1 MKPGSTVAHYR
12 IISALGSGGMGDVY
26 LAEDTKLERRVAL
39 KALRPDPT
47 GEASRRFLQEA
58 KAASRLSHPNIA
70 YLHEL
75 GEAEVESRNIQFLA
89 MEFVDGETLD
99 RKMREHPVDTVTLI
113 RIAVQVAGALEAAHA
128 EGITHRDIKPA
139 NIMVTARGH
148 VKVLDFGLAK
158 FAPPAD
164 LATANT
170 QFMTTPG
177 MLLGTIPYMS
187 PEQALGREVD
197 ERSDIFSLGA
207 VMYEMA
213 AGRLPFSGA
222 TTVETI
228 SLIINARPDP
238 LSRLSRATPL
248 ELERVI
254 EKCLEKD
261 RERRYQS
268 ARDLLVDLKN
278 LQREKCGAPHVGTG
292 RMRALIVDDEEL
304 ARGVLAEMLRSHPE
318 IEIVGQCS
326 NGFEA
331 VKKAGEL
338 KPDLMFLDIQMP
350 KLDGFEVLQLIDPSV
365 NVIFAT
371 AYDQYALRAFDAH
384 AVDYLLKPFSEERL
398 HSAVEKVR
406 RAAVN
411 APLNKEESGTARPAP
426 FAVDL
431 AQAARPPEQ
440 FAQRLVVKDGTKV
453 HVIPVEKLDY
463 AESQDDYVSLRS
475 ERKNYLKQ
483 QTIASLEE
491 SLDPARF
498 IRIHRSYIVNLDRVT
513 QIEPYTKDSKIAI
526 LSDGSRL
533 PVSRAGYTRL
543 KTLLGE

>member
-1 MKPGSTVAHYR
+1 MLFRSN
-12 IISALGSGGMGDVY
+12 
-26 LAEDTKLERRVAL
+26 
-39 KALRPDPT
+39 PT
-47 GEASRRFLQEA
+47 EEASRRFLQEA

-70 YLHEL
+70 YLHEI
-75 GEAEVESRNIQFLA
+75 GDAEVESRNIQFLA
-89 MEFVDGETLD
+89 MEFVDGETLG
-99 RKMREHPVDTVTLI
+99 RKMGGRPMDMASLMG
-113 RIAVQVAGALEAAHA
+113 IAAQVAAALEAAHA
-128 EGITHRDIKPA
+128 EGLTHRDIKPG

-158 FAPPAD
+158 FTPPAD

-187 PEQALGREVD
+187 PEQALGRDVD

-213 AGRLPFSGA
+213 AGRPPFSGA
-222 TTVETI
+222 TAVETI
-228 SLIINARPDP
+228 SLILNSKPEAV
-238 LSRLSRATPL
+238 SRLSHSAPV

-261 RERRYQS
+261 RARRYQS

-278 LQREKCGAPHVGTG
+278 LQREKCGAVHDEPGKL
-292 RMRALIVDDEEL
+292 RALIVDDEEL
-304 ARGVLAEMLRSHPE
+304 AREVLAEMLQSHPE
-318 IEIVGQCS
+318 IEVLGHCS

-350 KLDGFEVLQLIDPSV
+350 KLDGFEVLQLIDPSIS
-365 NVIFAT
+365 VIFAT
-371 AYDQYALRAFDAH
+371 AYDQHALRAFDAH
-384 AVDYLLKPFSEERL
+384 AVDYLLKPFSAERL
-398 HSAVEKVR
+398 DSAVEKTK
-406 RAAVN
+406 RAAKTRGDGN
-411 APLNKEESGTARPAP
+411 SRSGPSAI
-426 FAVDL
+426 DL
-431 AQAARPPEQ
+431 AKASRPPEE
-440 FAQRLVVKDGTKV
+440 FARRLVMKDGVKV
-453 HVIPVEKLDY
+453 HVIPVDTLDY
-463 AESQDDYVSLRS
+463 VEAQDDYVSLRS
-475 ERKNYLKQ
+475 GGRSYLKQ

-533 PVSRAGYTRL
+533 PVSRAGYLRL